1 MKRLPLSK
9 RRPKPDLIRA
19 IWYEMARKFCGIL
32 IWIFYRPIVIG
43 SENVPHFGPVMIAA
57 NHQSYLDPPLVCF
70 YYQRQ
75 SAFVARA
82 GLFKSRIFGFM
93 LRNLNS
99 TPIKEQGGD
108 TAAIKE
114 VLRRLGEGWP
124 IVIFPEGSR
133 CFDGAMQPFKRGI
146 SLLVKMSKAPVVP
159 AALEGCFDC
168 FPRNGSPRFY
178 WRGPRI
184 ALKYGKPIPYEELM
198 KDGQD
203 AALARLQDEIDKVR
217 LELRAMLRARNAD
230 HYPPA
235 GLGDLPVRRSGPQH
249 APEDR
254 VAPARETPDASASA
268 DASQKGS

>member
-1 MKRLPLSK
+1 MTRLPLSK
-9 RRPKPDLIRA
+9 RRPHPNLIRA

-32 IWIFYRPIVIG
+32 TWIFYRPIVIG
-43 SENVPHFGPVMIAA
+43 SENVPHFGPVLIAA

-75 SAFVARA
+75 SAFIARA
-82 GLFKSRIFGFM
+82 GLFKNKIFGTM
-93 LRNLNS
+93 LRTLNS

-124 IVIFPEGSR
+124 VVIFPEGSR

-146 SLLVKMSKAPVVP
+146 SLLVKMSRAPVVP
-159 AALEGCFDC
+159 AAIEGCFDC

-184 ALKYGKPIPYEELM
+184 ALKYGTPIPYEELM
-198 KDGQD
+198 KDGPD
-203 AALARLQDEIDKVR
+203 AALARVQNEIDAMR
-217 LELRAMLRARNAD
+217 LELRALLRSKNAD
-230 HYPPA
+230 HFPPA
-235 GLGDLPVRRSGPQH
+235 GPGDEPVRRSDPPR
-249 APEDR
+249 APEGR
-254 VAPARETPDASASA
+254 AEPAQAKPIASASA
-268 DASQKGS
+268 DASQTDS